1 MRRFLAAGIV
11 ILTLGGCAS
20 SMNTY
25 SREDTG
31 RIIETTPGTV
41 LSSRPVSISGSRSGA
56 GAVAGGVTGGVI
68 GATSIGGNSGALA
81 GVLLGLAGALVGSVA
96 EEAITSGSG
105 HEYTIQTD
113 DGRVVTVVQ
122 RQEGE
127 QPPLPAGTPVRVQ
140 WGTDYSRVIP
150 APGATPAA
158 GSAPPPGGARP
169 ADDGWINPDA
179 TTGAT
184 PAPTTGRTPAATG
197 TSGQPPSD
205 IRY

>member
-1 MRRFLAAGIV
+1 MRRFLAVGIV

-41 LSSRPVSISGSRSGA
+41 VSSRQVNISGSRSGA

-68 GATSIGGNSGALA
+68 GATSFSGNGGALA

-96 EEAITSGSG
+96 EEAISSGTG

-122 RQEGE
+122 RQEGD
-127 QPPLPAGTPVRVQ
+127 QPPIPAGTPVRVQ
-140 WGTDYSRVIP
+140 WGSDYSRVIP
-150 APGATPAA
+150 AGGATPATGTA
-158 GSAPPPGGARP
+158 PSSGGSAPAGEE
-169 ADDGWINPDA
+169 WINPDE
-179 TTGAT
+179 TTGAS
-184 PAPTTGRTPAATG
+184 PGRTGSTSPPVTG
-197 TSGQPPSD
+197 SASPPSST